1 MRSKLSELL
10 TLRVVSPGEV
20 IFEGSQIKRIVAQL
34 PDGEIAF
41 FPGHTALLAE
51 TVDGA
56 VIFDDGGKK
65 DEILLFGGILRVDE
79 NVVTI
84 FTGGRLTEEAVES
97 GGSGLFVE
105 TSEVEEE
112 FSRFS
117 QALAKRLKL

>member
-1 MRSKLSELL
+1 LSELL
-10 TLRVVSPGEV
+10 TLRVVSPGQV
-20 IFEGSQIKRIVAQL
+20 IFEGSQLKRIVAQL

-41 FPGHTALLAE
+41 YPGHTPLLAE

-56 VIFDDGGKK
+56 VIYDDGDNKN
-65 DEILLFGGILRVDE
+65 EMLLFGGILRVDE

-84 FTGGRLTEEAVES
+84 FTGGRLTEEAIDA
-97 GGSGLFVE
+97 GRTGLFAE

-117 QALAKRLKL
+117 QALVKRLKL

>member
-1 MRSKLSELL
+1 MSEQL

-20 IFEGSQIKRIVAQL
+20 IFEGSQLDRIVAQL

-56 VIFDDGGKK
+56 VVYDDGDKK
-65 DEILLFGGILRVDE
+65 KEILLFGGILRVDG

-84 FTGGRLTEEAVES
+84 FTGGRLTEEAIET
-97 GGSGLFVE
+97 GGSGLF
-105 TSEVEEE
+105 SEFSEEE
-112 FSRFS
+112 EQFSRFS
-117 QALAKRLKL
+117 QALVKRLKL

>member
-1 MRSKLSELL
+1 M
-10 TLRVVSPGEV
+10 LRVVSPGQV

-56 VIFDDGGKK
+56 VVYDDGEKK
-65 DEILLFGGILRVDE
+65 SEILLFGGILRIDE

-84 FTGGRLTEEAVES
+84 FTGGRLTEEAIDV
-97 GGSGLFVE
+97 GGGGLFVE
-105 TSEVEEE
+105 TSEIEDQ

-117 QALAKRLKL
+117 QALVKRLKL

>member
-1 MRSKLSELL
+1 MLSELL
-10 TLRVVSPGEV
+10 TLRVVSPGQV

-56 VIFDDGGKK
+56 VVYDDGEKK
-65 DEILLFGGILRVDE
+65 SEIRLFGGILRMNE
-79 NVVTI
+79 NLVTI
-84 FTGGRLTEEAVES
+84 FTGGRLTEEAIDA
-97 GGSGLFVE
+97 GGSGLFAE
-105 TSEVEEE
+105 SSEDEDQ

-117 QALAKRLKL
+117 QALVKRLKL

>member
-1 MRSKLSELL
+1 MSELL

-20 IFEGSQIKRIVAQL
+20 IFEGSQMKRIVAQL

-41 FPGHTALLAE
+41 FPGHTSLLAE

-56 VIFDDGGKK
+56 VVYDDGEKEN
-65 DEILLFGGILRVDE
+65 EIRLFGGILRVDE

-84 FTGGRLTEEAVES
+84 FTGGRLTEEAIDA

-105 TSEVEEE
+105 TSEGEEE

-117 QALAKRLKL
+117 QALIKRLKL